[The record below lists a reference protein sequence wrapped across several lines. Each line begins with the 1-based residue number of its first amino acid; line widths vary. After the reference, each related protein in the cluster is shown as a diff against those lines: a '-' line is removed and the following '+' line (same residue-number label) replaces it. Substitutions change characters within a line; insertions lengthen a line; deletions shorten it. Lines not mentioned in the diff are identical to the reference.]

1 MSRLEPHTGTAAGR
15 THRAPV
21 QVAAA
26 AVGAVFL
33 LVGVLGFIPGVTS
46 DYDTLAVASHES
58 QAKLLGLF
66 QVSILHNIVHLLFG
80 LAGILLARTVSG
92 ARMYLVGGGAIY
104 LVLWLYGLVID
115 KTSSA
120 NFVPLNAADDWLHF
134 VLGLG
139 MIGLG
144 VALGK
149 RARSSTMNE
158 EANQRPSKIRKHV
171 NEKRP
176 SNEVIR
182 EEIGASA

>member
-1 MSRLEPHTGTAAGR
+1 MNRLDPHTATAAAR
-15 THRAPV
+15 QDRAPV

-80 LAGILLARTVSG
+80 VAGLALARTAAS
-92 ARMYLVGGGAIY
+92 ARRFLLGGGVVY
-104 LVLWLYGLVID
+104 LVLWLYGLLVD
-115 KTSSA
+115 HDSSA
-120 NFVPLNAADDWLHF
+120 NFVPVNDADNWLHL

-139 MIGLG
+139 MVLLGL
-144 VALGK
+144 ALG
-149 RARSSTMNE
+149 RRPAPRENVRS
-158 EANQRPSKIRKHV
+158 
-171 NEKRP
+171 
-176 SNEVIR
+176 
-182 EEIGASA
+182 